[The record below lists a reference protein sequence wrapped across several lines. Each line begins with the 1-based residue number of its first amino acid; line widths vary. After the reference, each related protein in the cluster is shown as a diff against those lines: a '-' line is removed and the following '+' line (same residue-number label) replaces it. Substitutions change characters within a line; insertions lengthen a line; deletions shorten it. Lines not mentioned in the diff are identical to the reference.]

1 MMKILFFLTYYT
13 PHISGPVKY
22 IERLAKELAKQG
34 NIVSILTSRHLPNL
48 PMFEK
53 KNAVSIFR
61 VPVLMQLGK
70 GVIMPQLIVKTP
82 ICIGRSDIVIVNL
95 PQLEAGLIALWCK
108 ILNKPLVVIHHT
120 DLSGW
125 SGWWH
130 KLSENLTNLSG
141 KLACSIAA
149 VIIPYT
155 DDYSKNSDFLRPYLQ
170 KVFPLFP
177 LVNRCLPSKQ
187 FAQKLI
193 SRFPKND
200 TTKYIGYS
208 GRIAKQK
215 NLGDAIAALD
225 ILNKNNH
232 NYQWKL
238 LLAGPIAVG
247 ETSGKNLIDSIK
259 NRQDISWLETLDD
272 QQLTAFYQYLNV
284 LVLPSNDRLE
294 SFGLVQIEA
303 MLNGCPIVT
312 TDLPGARIPIRLT
325 GMGKLCPPNQPRAL
339 ANSISAVVAD
349 PMFRSPEK
357 IRKVKNIFSSQKTI
371 SKFSDL
377 LEQIQR
383 NHRQIYHQRHH

>member
-1 MMKILFFLTYYT
+1 MKILFFLTYYT

-22 IERLAKELAKQG
+22 IERLAEKLAKQG
-34 NIVSILTSRHLPNL
+34 NIVSILTSKHLSNL

-61 VPVLMQLGK
+61 VPVLMKVGK
-70 GVIMPQLIVKTP
+70 GVIMPQLIFKAP
-82 ICIGRSDIVIVNL
+82 ICIGRSDIVVVNL

-108 ILNKPLVVIHHT
+108 IFNKPLVVIHHT

-130 KLSENLTNLSG
+130 KLSESITNLSG

-149 VIIPYT
+149 IIIPYT
-155 DDYSKNSDFLRPYLQ
+155 NDYAKNSDFLRPYLQ
-170 KVFPLFP
+170 KVSPLFP
-177 LVNRCLPSKQ
+177 LVNRSLPSKH

-200 TTKYIGYS
+200 KTKYIGYS

-225 ILNKNNH
+225 TLNKNTH

-238 LLAGPIAVG
+238 LLAGPLAIG
-247 ETSGKNLIDSIK
+247 ETYGQNLIDSIK
-259 NRQDISWLETLDD
+259 NRQDVSWLKTLSS
-272 QQLTAFYQYLNV
+272 QQLSAFYQHLDV

-294 SFGLVQIEA
+294 SLGLVQIEA
-303 MLNGCPIVT
+303 MLNGCPVVA
-312 TDLPGARIPIRLT
+312 TDLPGARIPIGLT
-325 GMGKLCPPNQPRAL
+325 GMGKLAPPNQPQIL
-339 ANSISAVVAD
+339 ADTIASVVTD
-349 PMFRSPEK
+349 PQFRSPNK
-357 IRKVKNIFSSQKTI
+357 ISKVKTVFSPQKTI

-383 NHRQIYHQRHH
+383 NHRQISYQRHT